1 MNSLATVAVVIF
13 LTVVAP
19 IIVIMHFITKW
30 RQQRQM
36 SKEDEVL
43 IEDLWQLSQRLN
55 DRIVTLER
63 ILDAES
69 PDWRKNQ

>member
-19 IIVIMHFITKW
+19 IIVVMHFITKW